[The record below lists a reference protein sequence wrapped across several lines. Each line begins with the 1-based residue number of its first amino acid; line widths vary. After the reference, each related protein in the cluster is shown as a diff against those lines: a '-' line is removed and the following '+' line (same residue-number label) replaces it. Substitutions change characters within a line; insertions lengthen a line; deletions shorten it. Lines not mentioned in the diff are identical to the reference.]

1 MTWTERI
8 KKLLR
13 FYRLLF
19 HNCNTFSNC
28 THIMYRHAI
37 CFSFKILCSCEAL
50 YLASFLFRSYSLILS
65 SANIRSTSNFWTTPS
80 ASSISSFAIS
90 VMMVSLFGQIKLCP
104 THPLFVLFHLY
115 DLNPE
120 SFPHYHQELSH
131 STNFIIFFTAFTTFD
146 DKYIFCNF
154 LLEYAH
160 TGLFRVFSINTSVKY
175 LSQLTYFL
183 LSIWISALFPH

>member
-28 THIMYRHAI
+28 THIMCLHAI

-146 DKYIFCNF
+146 DKYTFCNF

-175 LSQLTYFL
+175 LS
-183 LSIWISALFPH
+183 HKKV